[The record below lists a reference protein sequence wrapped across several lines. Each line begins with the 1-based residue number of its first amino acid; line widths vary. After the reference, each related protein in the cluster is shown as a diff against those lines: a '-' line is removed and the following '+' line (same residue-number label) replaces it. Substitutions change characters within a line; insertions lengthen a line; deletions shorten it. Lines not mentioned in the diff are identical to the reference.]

1 MGQYAES
8 RSHYLS
14 FETGSLLATPSA
26 LATRALVNNWQL
38 LHWRFTMLRWALG
51 LLVAALVTGFF
62 AFLGLAVLVATAVLA
77 LDLVLPAWLAALIVA
92 VALFAIAGVLALVG
106 KKDVEKGSP
115 PVPTEA
121 ISSVKADIAT
131 VKESARR

>member
-62 AFLGLAVLVATAVLA
+62 AFLGLASPVEAAARVLFVALLAGFFVTLVAG
-77 LDLVLPAWLAALIVA
+77 LI
-92 VALFAIAGVLALVG
+92 GGG
-106 KKDVEKGSP
+106 KSG
-115 PVPTEA
+115 A
-121 ISSVKADIAT
+121 
-131 VKESARR
+131 